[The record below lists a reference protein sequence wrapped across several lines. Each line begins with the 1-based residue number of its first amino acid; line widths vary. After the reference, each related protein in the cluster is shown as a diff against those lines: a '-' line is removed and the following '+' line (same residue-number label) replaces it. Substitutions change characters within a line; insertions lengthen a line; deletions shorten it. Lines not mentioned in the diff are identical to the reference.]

1 MSKKKKKKRTI
12 RWHESAETITLE
24 KFPSFHKK
32 VDKFMRIF
40 HVTLQKYCI

>member
-1 MSKKKKKKRTI
+1 MSRLCMKKRTI

-24 KFPSFHKK
+24 KFTSFHKK